1 MMPLHRPLRVSVLQH
16 VPFEGPASAGS
27 WLRARGHHVRI
38 HRLWLDDAPP
48 TPEST
53 DLAVI
58 MGGPMAVYESD
69 RYRWMARETHAIERL
84 LEARV
89 PLLGICLG
97 AQLVASALGATV
109 YPAPTKEIG
118 WWPVEFS
125 ARTDVDPSWHRFLS
139 AVPAR
144 LTVMHWHA
152 DTFALPSGAVRFA
165 STTVC
170 PNQGFLYGRVTT
182 DDGAVHQG
190 RLRFGRDEEAFWGDY
205 FNGSKGDNPWAT
217 HASAE
222 HVAERLLCEGFQP
235 APVGHELE
243 PPKEIFVLDVAQA
256 ALVSERRPT
265 RLGLTPELL
274 AARHLV
280 LVPFARADDG
290 AG

>member
-170 PNQGFLYGRVTT
+170 PNQGFLYG
-182 DDGAVHQG
+182 
-190 RLRFGRDEEAFWGDY
+190 
-205 FNGSKGDNPWAT
+205 S
-217 HASAE
+217 
-222 HVAERLLCEGFQP
+222 
-235 APVGHELE
+235 
-243 PPKEIFVLDVAQA
+243 DVA
-256 ALVSERRPT
+256 ALQFHLESTEPSV
-265 RLGLTPELL
+265 ELL
-274 AARHLV
+274 ARACADDISRGTYQIRRDAASQTMVAGARRHGGAARAV
-280 LVPFARADDG
+280 LVRLLEHLETRAFL
-290 AG
+290 AGLQSG